1 MNRVLT
7 ALLVL
12 IIIDF
17 AGHSSA
23 DSQWVQTN
31 GPTNPVWCLA
41 SKDGDV
47 FAGTAGSGIF
57 ISSDIGIS
65 WHSIDSGLTD
75 TSIFRIS
82 VHGSSLFV
90 GTPNEGGF
98 MSTNNGVTWF
108 AMDSILTG
116 KSVRAFAFHDSVI
129 YVGTFKQGVFRSTDL
144 GLSWAEKDSGLTSHG
159 IPILGVYCFF
169 LDSTGSGAPNIIAG
183 TEDGTFASTDEGNS
197 WHPLNSG
204 MEFSSVIDISLLH
217 DAFDSS
223 LYFAATGS
231 SVTYASTNH
240 GATWISMGNGMG
252 TCTSFALSGSNLFA
266 GSFFGG
272 VYLFN
277 DSSRDW
283 QLADSGLPSSN
294 AVEALAISN
303 GYLFAG
309 TANGIWRRPL
319 SEMITSVDDD
329 SRRRSPMEFSLDQN
343 FPEPFNPSTTIR
355 YDIPTASHVSMKI
368 YNLLGQTVSTLTE
381 GIQQPGEQSD
391 QWNAAGFSS
400 GVYFYRLEAA
410 SLDNPVKTFTQV
422 RKMVLMK

>member
-1 MNRVLT
+1 MKRLLT

-12 IIIDF
+12 ILIDI

-75 TSIFRIS
+75 TSIFQIS

-90 GTPNEGGF
+90 GTPTGGGF

-159 IPILGVYCFF
+159 IPILDVYCFF

-277 DSSRDW
+277 DSSRNW

-294 AVEALAISN
+294 AIYALNINS

-319 SEMITSVDDD
+319 SEMITSADDD
-329 SRRRSPMEFSLDQN
+329 SRRISPMKFSLDQN
-343 FPEPFNPSTTIR
+343 FPEPFNPSTQITYTLAKSTNVSLKI
-355 YDIPTASHVSMKI
+355 YDI
-368 YNLLGQTVSTLTE
+368 LGREIATMVN
-381 GIQQPGEQSD
+381 GKNQPGEHTIT
-391 QWNAAGFSS
+391 WNASNVPS
-400 GVYFYRLEAA
+400 GVYFYRLTAG
-410 SLDNPVKTFTQV
+410 DFVQTK
-422 RKMVLMK
+422 KMVLMK